1 MAERI
6 GSSSNFWL
14 SRPARPPPEKWHAL
28 LREGSDAAVGL
39 TCDAGP
45 AWRFLVGLTSNAGSM
60 AVLLIVQPAR
70 RRQDMHVRLGFRPGP
85 RKSGRIR
92 VDEVGHPNLSSPR
105 AQPQLNKGS
114 TSSDRW
120 LTGGGNSLSAGSELP
135 ALYDSVVIRLST
147 PGLLAESA

>member
-92 VDEVGHPNLSSPR
+92 STRGRVQGLGSALGDPASGWMLKTPR
-105 AQPQLNKGS
+105 PQGF
-114 TSSDRW
+114 
-120 LTGGGNSLSAGSELP
+120 
-135 ALYDSVVIRLST
+135 
-147 PGLLAESA
+147 

>member
-1 MAERI
+1 MDVKPDLPEEAGTVPSKRDP
-6 GSSSNFWL
+6 WQL
-14 SRPARPPPEKWHAL
+14 HHSRRL
-28 LREGSDAAVGL
+28 LV
-39 TCDAGP
+39 
-45 AWRFLVGLTSNAGSM
+45 
-60 AVLLIVQPAR
+60 
-70 RRQDMHVRLGFRPGP
+70 
-85 RKSGRIR
+85 